1 MPGKKKDDEYS
12 KIEPYKKFETY
23 KELDLSDFEIIKSIK
38 DLYLNNVWK
47 LKDNLENY
55 KQYLRNIND
64 TTENAW
70 LNGIQYL
77 DYTSYPQPLNNISLK
92 EFQEGKYV
100 DKYIEKKK
108 KISPKTDE
116 KYAKRIKFWTKTF
129 EPFQS
134 YQDKDNLMWIVI
146 NNKLLMYEIFNY
158 HNKNNHSISTL
169 NGDFKTLV
177 RIIKL
182 LLGTEHELRYK
193 YSALQTGLTDI
204 ENMGDDF
211 NNISSQ
217 QEENQFVLYEHLLDI
232 IDELEKIYITKY
244 NQLNPR
250 TRNNPLK
257 HPNTLFN
264 IHQDMIAL
272 AMYVW
277 DFPSRFEKYGMEYIT
292 DIKDAKTG
300 KNYVLLPKGNEPV
313 KLIFNEIKKDHK
325 PIDYYLDIDIPI
337 IDNFN
342 KRLSEL
348 LKKSHRMYPR
358 KYLFIGRKNWKSQN
372 LKQIEPSTVASWLRK
387 LLENKNI
394 GVDGLR
400 SAFVSYYLTK
410 LNNTGRKIMAHRM
423 RTSVDIMHRS
433 YFKNVYNSLENSAK
447 GQIKIKKELETRLK
461 MGTIGNPIDVNNP
474 NKNNIKVK
482 KEAGVQE
489 SIEIPEEFPKEIPIK
504 TKKDI
509 NRDAWTKWYSIP
521 GNKKL
526 HRERVKK
533 SGNNPLAYANRMVR
547 ELNANKISFNSI
559 KQSTIDKYSIKKNDK
574 NEYYTDLK

>member
-23 KELDLSDFEIIKSIK
+23 KKLKMSDDEINRSIQY
-38 DLYLNNVWK
+38 LYLNNVWN
-47 LKDNLENY
+47 LKDNFENY
-55 KQYLRNIND
+55 KQYLRNVND

-70 LNGIQYL
+70 LNNIQYL
-77 DYTSYPQPLNNISLK
+77 DYKSYPKALNKISLK
-92 EFQEGKYV
+92 EFQEGKYI

-116 KYAKRIKFWTKTF
+116 KYAKRITFWTKTF

-134 YQDKDNLMWIVI
+134 YQDKDNLMWIVK
-146 NNKLLMYEIFNY
+146 NNKRLLYEIFNY

-169 NGDFKTLV
+169 NSDFKALV

-182 LLGTEHELRYK
+182 LLGPENELRYK

-217 QEENQFVLYEHLLDI
+217 QEVNQFVLYEHLLDI
-232 IDELEKIYITKY
+232 IDTLEQRYITTY
-244 NQLNPR
+244 NQLKPR

-257 HPNTLFN
+257 HPNDLFN

-272 AMYVW
+272 AMYTW
-277 DFPSRFEKYGMEYIT
+277 DFPSRFEKYGMEYIK
-292 DIKDAKTG
+292 DIKYAKTG
-300 KNYVLLPKGNEPV
+300 KNYILLPKGNEPV

-325 PIDYYLDIDIPI
+325 PIDYYLNIDIPI
-337 IDNFN
+337 LDNFN

-348 LKKSHRMYPR
+348 LIKSYNMYPR
-358 KYLFIGRKNWKSQN
+358 KYLFVGRKNWKSQN
-372 LKQIEPSTVASWLRK
+372 LRQIEPSTVATWLRN
-387 LLENKNI
+387 LIPSKNI

-433 YFKNVYNSLENSAK
+433 YFKNVYNSFENSAK
-447 GQIKIKKELETRLK
+447 GQIKIKKELEAKLNT
-461 MGTIGNPIDVNNP
+461 GTTNNPIDVNNP
-474 NKNNIKVK
+474 NKIKVK

-489 SIEIPEEFPKEIPIK
+489 SIEIPTEAIPIK

-509 NRDAWTKWYSIP
+509 NRDAWDKWYSKDK
-521 GNKKL
+521 NKEL

-533 SGNNPLAYANRMVR
+533 SNNPLSYAKRMVR

>member
-1 MPGKKKDDEYS
+1 MPRKKKEDDYS
-12 KIEPYKKFETY
+12 KIEPYKKIETY
-23 KELDLSDFEIIKSIK
+23 KELEISDDEINRSIQY
-38 DLYLNNVWK
+38 LYKNNVWK
-47 LKDNLENY
+47 LKDNLEKF
-55 KQYLRNIND
+55 KQYLRNVND
-64 TTENAW
+64 TTEIAW

-77 DYTSYPQPLNNISLK
+77 DYTSYPKALNNISLK
-92 EFQEGKYV
+92 DFQEGKYIN
-100 DKYIEKKK
+100 KYIEKKK

-116 KYAKRIKFWTKTF
+116 KYAKRITFWTKTF

-169 NGDFKTLV
+169 NSDFKALV

-217 QEENQFVLYEHLLDI
+217 QEENQFVLYEHLIDI
-232 IDELEKIYITKY
+232 IDELEQMYITKY

-292 DIKDAKTG
+292 DIKDAETG

-325 PIDYYLDIDIPI
+325 PINYYLDIDIPI
-337 IDNFN
+337 LDNFN

-348 LKKSHRMYPR
+348 LIKSYMMYPR
-358 KYLFIGRKNWKSQN
+358 KYLFIGRRN
-372 LKQIEPSTVASWLRK
+372 
-387 LLENKNI
+387 
-394 GVDGLR
+394 
-400 SAFVSYYLTK
+400 
-410 LNNTGRKIMAHRM
+410 
-423 RTSVDIMHRS
+423 
-433 YFKNVYNSLENSAK
+433 
-447 GQIKIKKELETRLK
+447 
-461 MGTIGNPIDVNNP
+461 
-474 NKNNIKVK
+474 
-482 KEAGVQE
+482 
-489 SIEIPEEFPKEIPIK
+489 
-504 TKKDI
+504 
-509 NRDAWTKWYSIP
+509 
-521 GNKKL
+521 
-526 HRERVKK
+526 
-533 SGNNPLAYANRMVR
+533 
-547 ELNANKISFNSI
+547 
-559 KQSTIDKYSIKKNDK
+559 
-574 NEYYTDLK
+574 